1 MTPRRPHR
9 ATIFGFSLIELL
21 VSMVIALVVTLAI
34 TSVLLRTEGTKRSTT
49 SVNELNQTAS
59 VAAFMLDRA
68 IRNAG
73 SGFSQSWGSAY
84 GCLLDVSQGSTHVLP
99 VTIPS
104 TSTFANVTQP
114 IRLAPVI
121 INKGLADTTGT
132 APQVRGD
139 ILVVM
144 AGTAGIS
151 ESPTPVGSLSGTS
164 LVLPN
169 KLGYR
174 VGDLILLASQSVGAS
189 CMVQQIDDTA
199 PATGSVSLGG
209 TYYSS
214 TGTNVN
220 LASFGADTV
229 ALQIGSVS
237 NMPQLQLYGVG
248 NDNTL
253 FSYDLMQPAATD
265 AAIADGVVEMRALYG
280 LDTTNPPDGVLDSW
294 VDPVTGSG
302 YEASV
307 LTNGATSQAKLR
319 RIVAVRIGLI
329 LRTSLEER
337 ASTPTSDP
345 SLSYQRASSTVTL
358 FNDLG
363 GGTLAYTRTLT
374 GNELNYRFRT
384 VEVTIPLRNVLLA
397 PQS

>member
-59 VAAFMLDRA
+59 VAAFVLDRA

-73 SGFSQSWGSAY
+73 SGFSQSWGTTY

-121 INKGLADTTGT
+121 INKGLADTG
-132 APQVRGD
+132 AQVRGD

-174 VGDLILLASQSVGAS
+174 VGDLILLASQSVGAG
-189 CMVQQIDDTA
+189 CMMQQIDNTA

-214 TGTNVN
+214 AGTNVS

-280 LDTTNPPDGVLDSW
+280 VDTTNPPDGVLDSW
-294 VDPVTGSG
+294 VDPVPLSG

-307 LTNGATSQAKLR
+307 LTNGGATSQAKLR
-319 RIVAVRIGLI
+319 RIVAVRFGLI

-337 ASTPTSDP
+337 PLSTSNPDP
-345 SLSYQRASSTVTL
+345 SLSYQRASSAVTL
-358 FNDLG
+358 FNDL

-374 GNELNYRFRT
+374 GSELNYRFRT